1 MNVWIITGFT
11 LREALRRRVM
21 LAAGIVTFGFLA
33 LYAVGVWFGWRDLQS
48 DADITGITRS
58 AIVGLMLQGGMWSLN
73 FVASLLAIF
82 LAVGAISG
90 EIAQGTMHAV
100 AARPVRR
107 AEIVLGRYLGYVI
120 MLAGFIGIS
129 SAAVI
134 LTVALITGQVGGRVW
149 ATPLL
154 MLFGAAILLAITV
167 AGSARFGTLANGVV
181 VFSLFATGLMGG
193 VIEQI
198 GGFLDNPVMFDIGIA
213 TSILLPSRAMWELA
227 SSQLAADTSIGS
239 EFAAGP
245 FGSFNPPSGWMLLVG
260 AIYLAAMLG
269 LALRTFGRRDI

>member
-1 MNVWIITGFT
+1 VNVWIITGFT

-21 LAAGIVTFGFLA
+21 LAAGVVTFGFLV

-48 DADITGITRS
+48 DADITGITRT

-120 MLAGFIGIS
+120 MLAGFISIS

-134 LTVALITGQVGGRVW
+134 VTVALITGQVGGRVW

-227 SSQLAADTSIGS
+227 SSQLAADASVAS
-239 EFAAGP
+239 EFVAGP
-245 FGSFNPPSGWMLLVG
+245 FGSFNPPSAWMLLVG
-260 AIYLAAMLG
+260 ALYLAAMLG

>member
-1 MNVWIITGFT
+1 MNVWIITEFT

-21 LAAGIVTFGFLA
+21 LAAGVVTFGFLV
-33 LYAVGVWFGWRDLQS
+33 LYAVGVWFGWRDLQT
-48 DADITGITRS
+48 DADITGITRA

-107 AEIVLGRYLGYVI
+107 AEIVLGRYLGYVL

-134 LTVALITGQVGGRVW
+134 VTVALITGQVGGRVW

-227 SSQLAADTSIGS
+227 SSQLAADTSAAS
-239 EFAAGP
+239 AFAAGP
-245 FGSFNPPSGWMLLVG
+245 FGSFNPPSAWMLLVG
-260 AIYLAAMLG
+260 AVYLAAMLG

>member
-21 LAAGIVTFGFLA
+21 LAAGVVTFGFLV

-48 DADITGITRS
+48 DADITGITRT

-120 MLAGFIGIS
+120 MLAGFISIS

-134 LTVALITGQVGGRVW
+134 VTVALITGQVGGRVW

-227 SSQLAADTSIGS
+227 SSQLAADASVAS
-239 EFAAGP
+239 EFVAGP
-245 FGSFNPPSGWMLLVG
+245 FGSFNPPSAWMLLVG
-260 AIYLAAMLG
+260 ALYLAAMLG